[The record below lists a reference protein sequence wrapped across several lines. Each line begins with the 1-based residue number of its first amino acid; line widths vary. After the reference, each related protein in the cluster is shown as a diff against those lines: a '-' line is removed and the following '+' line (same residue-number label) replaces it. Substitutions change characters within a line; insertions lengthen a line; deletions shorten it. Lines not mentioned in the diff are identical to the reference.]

1 MPNRITIIGTG
12 LIGGSLGLALKKAKL
27 GFEIVGHDRRIEVAN
42 KAKQRGAVDKAE
54 WNLPAALDGASLVIL
69 AIPVMAIKP
78 TLETIAQNAKYLQ
91 PDCIVTDTAST
102 KVQVLAWAEAILP
115 RGVNFVGGHPMA
127 GKEAGGIEE
136 AAAELFQGSTYCLL
150 PAHGAAAQAVET
162 MIGLANAVGAK
173 PYFLDPAEHD
183 AFVAAVEH
191 LPFILSSALVSTI
204 TQDISWREMRRL
216 ASASFREV
224 SSLAAGDA
232 EDYAATCAANQGG
245 ILRWIDTYIAD
256 LQEWRAL
263 VAAGGEPLKA
273 AFDAAYTARERWL
286 RGLDEE
292 QAPGMPVPGVGDQMR
307 QMLLGRLGQPR
318 EPKKS

>member
-1 MPNRITIIGTG
+1 MPNRITIVGTG

-27 GFEIVGHDRRIEVAN
+27 GFEIVGHDKRIEVAN

-69 AIPVMAIKP
+69 AMPVMSIKP

-102 KVQVLAWAEAILP
+102 KVQVLAWAETILP
-115 RGVNFVGGHPMA
+115 RGVNFIGGHPMA
-127 GKEAGGIEE
+127 SKDVPGIEE
-136 AAAELFQGSTYCLL
+136 AVAELFQGCTYCLL
-150 PAHGAAAQAVET
+150 PAHSAAAQAMET

-183 AFVAAVEH
+183 AFVAAVDH
-191 LPFILSSALVSTI
+191 LPFILSSALVSST

-216 ASASFREV
+216 ASASFREA
-224 SSLAAGDA
+224 SRLAAGDA
-232 EDYAATCAANQGG
+232 ETYADVCVTNKES

-273 AFDAAYTARERWL
+273 AFDETYVARERWL

-292 QAPGMPVPGVGDQMR
+292 QAQGMPVPGVGDQMR

-318 EPKKS
+318 EPKK

>member
-12 LIGGSLGLALKKAKL
+12 LIGGSLGLALKKARL
-27 GFEIVGHDRRIEVAN
+27 GFEIVGHDKRIEVAN

-78 TLETIAQNAKYLQ
+78 TLETIAQNARYLQ

-102 KVQVLAWAEAILP
+102 KVQVLEWADTILP
-115 RGVNFVGGHPMA
+115 RGVNFIGGHPMA
-127 GKEAGGIEE
+127 GKDATGIEE
-136 AAAELFQGSTYCLL
+136 AAAELFQGCTYCLL
-150 PAHGAAAQAVET
+150 PARKAAAQAMET

-183 AFVAAVEH
+183 AFVAAVDH
-191 LPFILSSALVSTI
+191 LPFILSSALVSAT
-204 TQDISWREMRRL
+204 THDPSWRDMRRL
-216 ASASFREV
+216 ASASFREA
-224 SSLAAGDA
+224 SRLAAGDA
-232 EDYAATCAANQGG
+232 EDYAATCAANQES

-263 VAAGGEPLKA
+263 VAAGGDPLKA
-273 AFDAAYTARERWL
+273 AFDEAYMARERWL

-318 EPKKS
+318 EPKK